1 MLANLPSSPFLAN
14 FFCHPLRSK
23 RLVLNKIET
32 HNPLAVLREK
42 LLKMAILYDF
52 EAALKFQ
59 PGVSR
64 LPDRKDVCVR
74 MIYKRNH
81 LQGLYYLSKGN
92 LVE

>member
-1 MLANLPSSPFLAN
+1 
-14 FFCHPLRSK
+14 
-23 RLVLNKIET
+23 
-32 HNPLAVLREK
+32 
-42 LLKMAILYDF
+42 MAILYDF

-64 LPDRKDVCVR
+64 LADRKGVCVR